1 MCMIFIMYLA
11 HPGYANYRSKFEH
24 DSLELVSQIFSF
36 NLQFLIGAKNKQ
48 LSRFI
53 KEDICNSFKLSSKLS
68 NDVLISSVA
77 IIRIFYH

>member
-1 MCMIFIMYLA
+1 MIEVNSSMILWNLYHRF
-11 HPGYANYRSKFEH
+11 
-24 DSLELVSQIFSF
+24 FSF

-48 LSRFI
+48 LNRFI

-77 IIRIFYH
+77 IIGIFYH

>member
-1 MCMIFIMYLA
+1 MLDMQMVEVNSSMILW
-11 HPGYANYRSKFEH
+11 N
-24 DSLELVSQIFSF
+24 LSQILSF
-36 NLQFLIGAKNKQ
+36 NLQFLIGAKKKQ
-48 LSRFI
+48 LNRFI